1 MAGVAV
7 LAATVRG
14 GKRFAEDLAIS
25 GAVVVTP
32 ATAGRARG
40 LSLSA
45 VIESPEFGHLSA
57 THRRRLR
64 EAVAPCLC
72 MTSGPWLAAS
82 EIR

>member
-32 ATAGRARG
+32 ATADRIRG
-40 LSLSA
+40 LRLSA
-45 VIESPEFGHLSA
+45 VIESSEFENLSA
-57 THRRRLR
+57 TQRNRVR
-64 EAVAPCLC
+64 ETVAPCLC
-72 MTSGPWLAAS
+72 ATGGPWFAAS

>member
-14 GKRFAEDLAIS
+14 GRRFAEDLAIS

-40 LSLSA
+40 LTLSA
-45 VIESPEFGHLSA
+45 VIESPEFGHLPP
-57 THRRRLR
+57 THRKRLR
-64 EAVAPCLC
+64 EAVAPC
-72 MTSGPWLAAS
+72 MYTTGGPWLAAS